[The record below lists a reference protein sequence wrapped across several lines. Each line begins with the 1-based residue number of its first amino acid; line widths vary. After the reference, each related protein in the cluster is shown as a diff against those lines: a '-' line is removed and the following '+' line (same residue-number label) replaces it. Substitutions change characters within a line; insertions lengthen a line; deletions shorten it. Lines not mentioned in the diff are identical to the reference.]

1 MDGRRHLKSKPAT
14 RWMDGYHVRSRH
26 PWKSLP
32 YMDGSIYNWNAT
44 LPLIVICNNM
54 SKRKSSGGRTSNLL
68 SLDLDEEQ
76 IAALEHIGEIDPP
89 VLKCL
94 VPVLDSI
101 CRAYSDVIPP
111 HRRVLP
117 VSDIILSDEKTVLMF
132 EQTRQAIDFKH
143 TTAAAKALD
152 VDYREDDISYVFN
165 LKAEHSQEPGQLSE
179 HFGKCA

>member
-1 MDGRRHLKSKPAT
+1 MDGR
-14 RWMDGYHVRSRH
+14 
-26 PWKSLP
+26 
-32 YMDGSIYNWNAT
+32 IYNSNAT
-44 LPLIVICNNM
+44 LPLIVICNKM
-54 SKRKSSGGRTSNLL
+54 SKSKTSGGRTSNPL

-76 IAALEHIGEIDPP
+76 IAALVHIGEIDPP

-101 CRAYSDVIPP
+101 RRAYSDVIPP
-111 HRRVLP
+111 HRRALP
-117 VSDIILSDEKTVLMF
+117 VSDITFNYERTILMF
-132 EQTRQAIDFKH
+132 EQTRQATDFKY

-152 VDYREDDISYVFN
+152 VDYREDDISYILN